1 MSSGMNE
8 KELLKQLGKLPR
20 EIRPDNDPWLGISSR
35 LDQLDR
41 NAESGFRFGA
51 WPLRAVASI
60 AVAALAAVIVF
71 QNEPGAPAQPV
82 NHNVAQET
90 TANPAQPRFMVSSE
104 VEYLVAFREFIP
116 VGESRNQLPVKAVET
131 IELGWADM
139 LQAENALSTALSQN
153 PDNPFLNQKM
163 LELRA
168 RQLSFLRQLAVL
180 DHSNRRLT
188 I

>member
-1 MSSGMNE
+1 MNE
-8 KELLKQLGKLPR
+8 KELLKQIGELPR
-20 EIRPDNDPWLGISSR
+20 KIKPENDPWLNISSR
-35 LDQLDR
+35 LDELDR
-41 NAESGFRFGA
+41 RAEPARRFRA
-51 WPLRAVASI
+51 WPMSAVAAI
-60 AVAALAAVIVF
+60 AVAALATVLIFDNEKRVPTQRVIEDVV
-71 QNEPGAPAQPV
+71 QEPAA
-82 NHNVAQET
+82 A
-90 TANPAQPRFMVSSE
+90 PAQPRFMTTSE
-104 VEYLVAFREFIP
+104 VEYLAAFREFIP
-116 VGESRNQLPVKAVET
+116 VGESRNDLPVKAVET
-131 IELGWADM
+131 IESGWADM

>member
-8 KELLKQLGKLPR
+8 KELLRQLGELPR
-20 EIRPDNDPWLGISSR
+20 KIQPENDPWLGISSR
-35 LDQLDR
+35 LDELDR
-41 NAESGFRFGA
+41 KAESKFRFSA
-51 WPLRAVASI
+51 WPLN
-60 AVAALAAVIVF
+60 AVAAMAVAAVAAVLIF
-71 QNEPGAPAQPV
+71 NNEVQVPAQLAVEGVAHDAAAVPV
-82 NHNVAQET
+82 
-90 TANPAQPRFMVSSE
+90 QPRFMLTSE

-116 VGESRNQLPVKAVET
+116 VGESRNDLPVKAVET
-131 IELGWADM
+131 IESGWADM

-168 RQLSFLRQLAVL
+168 RQLTFLRQLAVL

>member
-1 MSSGMNE
+1 MNE
-8 KELLKQLGKLPR
+8 KELLKQISNLPR
-20 EIRPDNDPWLGISSR
+20 KIQPDNDPWLNISSR
-35 LDQLDR
+35 LDELDR
-41 NAESGFRFGA
+41 QAEPVRRFRA
-51 WPLRAVASI
+51 WPLSAVAAI
-60 AVAALAAVIVF
+60 AVAAVAAVLF
-71 QNEPGAPAQPV
+71 FDNKMHAPAQPV
-82 NHNVAQET
+82 IEDVAQEPVG
-90 TANPAQPRFMVSSE
+90 APAQPRFMTTSE
-104 VEYLVAFREFIP
+104 VEYLAAFREFIP
-116 VGESRNQLPVKAVET
+116 VGESRNDLPVKAVET
-131 IELGWADM
+131 IESGWADM

>member
-8 KELLKQLGKLPR
+8 KELLKQIGRLPR
-20 EIRPDNDPWLGISSR
+20 EIRPKNDPWLSISPR
-35 LDQLDR
+35 LDELDR
-41 NAESGFRFGA
+41 QAEPVRRFRT
-51 WPLRAVASI
+51 WPMSAVAAI
-60 AVAALAAVIVF
+60 AVAAVAAVLMFDSEV
-71 QNEPGAPAQPV
+71 PAPTQPV
-82 NHNVAQET
+82 IEDVAYEPV
-90 TANPAQPRFMVSSE
+90 TAPVQPRFMAASE
-104 VEYLVAFREFIP
+104 FEYLAAFREFIP
-116 VGESRNQLPVKAVET
+116 VGESRNDLPVKAVET
-131 IELGWADM
+131 IESGWADM